1 MFYSQGCPLL
11 LFPNAKLQFF
21 PKISKRKIKKTSL
34 QLHSNYHTKTDKNIL
49 TKAFPKSLSSSSY
62 APPLC
67 LVTKLDDNTIIIP
80 LSIIVSSS
88 LVRRIIGGTREEETR
103 HFLGKIKKNVV
114 FFGEERKN
122 FRSVLPSK
130 ILHRY
135 TIVSMEYLWR
145 TDGLSMEY
153 PLTFKRKLTL
163 LFNNNMACRYKP

>member
-21 PKISKRKIKKTSL
+21 QKISKKKIKKTSL

-80 LSIIVSSS
+80 LSIRVSSS
-88 LVRRIIGGTREEETR
+88 LVRRIIRGTRET
-103 HFLGKIKKNVV
+103 L
-114 FFGEERKN
+114 
-122 FRSVLPSK
+122 
-130 ILHRY
+130 
-135 TIVSMEYLWR
+135 
-145 TDGLSMEY
+145 
-153 PLTFKRKLTL
+153 LTF
-163 LFNNNMACRYKP
+163 LFGKGTRSYGTMIVDRIYSFCSPRLELDVMI